1 MRSLCNSP
9 ASLECRRTQWL
20 LRRTWEVEWDWMNTE
35 DWGGT
40 LNPIIA
46 ITGAHCVSP
55 SILDKRKLE
64 RRQPNHRP
72 RSSPNLLQCRPRFQ
86 KFLFPVFSPTPNFS
100 LLKNPPFGKGR
111 LSTKLLQLK
120 KEWGSFL
127 PGDRQQ
133 TDPFP
138 CRCWIR
144 NEILPLSLPPS
155 MLFF

>member
-1 MRSLCNSP
+1 
-9 ASLECRRTQWL
+9 
-20 LRRTWEVEWDWMNTE
+20 MNTE

-55 SILDKRKLE
+55 SIFRILDKRKLE

-72 RSSPNLLQCRPRFQ
+72 RPGPNLLQCRPRFQ

-111 LSTKLLQLK
+111 LSTKLQLK
-120 KEWGSFL
+120 SEGLAWLSATNG
-127 PGDRQQ
+127 
-133 TDPFP
+133 PFSVP
-138 CRCWIR
+138 VLNPQR
-144 NEILPLSLPPS
+144 NSSLSLPPS